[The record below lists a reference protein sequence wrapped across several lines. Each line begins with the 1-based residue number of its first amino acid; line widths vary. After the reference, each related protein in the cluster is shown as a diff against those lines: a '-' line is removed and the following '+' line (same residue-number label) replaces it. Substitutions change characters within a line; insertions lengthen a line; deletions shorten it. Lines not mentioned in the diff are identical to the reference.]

1 LACNGGYVLIV
12 DDDVYIQRALVEILA
27 DDYGHNVMTAGDG
40 CQALQILQ
48 SSPPPALILLD
59 LMMPG
64 MDGAEFIARKNRLP
78 ALVRVPV
85 CIMTASKHGDSELSR
100 LAAAGPRH
108 CSILRKPF
116 DLDALMA
123 IVERYC

>member
-1 LACNGGYVLIV
+1 VTCKGGYVLIV
-12 DDDVYIQRALVEILA
+12 DDDVYIQRALVEIIG
-27 DDYGHNVMTAGDG
+27 DDYGHGVKTANDG
-40 CQALQILQ
+40 CEALRMLEGA
-48 SSPPPALILLD
+48 PPPALILLD

-64 MDGAEFIARKNRLP
+64 MDGAEFIARKNEIATL
-78 ALVRVPV
+78 ARVPV
-85 CIMTASKHGDSELSR
+85 CIMTASKQGDSELAR

-123 IVERYC
+123 IVELYC